1 MTKLSNGVRNQN
13 TIISEGRR
21 ANEPMGGLFDSCDVF
36 PFLRVLSK
44 EFAHSKVIYEAAHL

>member
-1 MTKLSNGVRNQN
+1 MVLEIRIRSYLRVGEQM
-13 TIISEGRR
+13 SPWGD
-21 ANEPMGGLFDSCDVF
+21 LFDSCDVF